1 MTELVEPGAGDFDQ
15 EDGHRLGQ
23 AADDVET
30 KDAHASDLMHQGLE
44 LMTDPRPEAAS
55 EALACFDRAL
65 AIRETLPLET
75 SPLLRFGVAA
85 CWLNRADALMRLD
98 GVPQIAEA
106 VRSCDKGIQVL
117 HTLPLREDA
126 RFPRRL
132 ALAHHNRALFLQAQ
146 GRPVGEAVADLDE
159 AVAVLQSEDAAA
171 IEDRPYLLS
180 VVWTNLAHA
189 LAVEGSPE
197 AAARARGAAS
207 QAIALVSAAEGEA
220 PGAAE
225 VGLKARHA
233 LCRALAQRLSAGQ
246 ADVAMPEDVHEAT
259 DTVDEGLAL
268 VRFWEQRGIAAFRGT
283 AVDLFRFGLNVYLV
297 YQPQFLQEFL
307 DENLDPAA
315 SSDGYASDPD
325 MVAAAKEVVELHG
338 RLYV

>member
-1 MTELVEPGAGDFDQ
+1 
-15 EDGHRLGQ
+15 
-23 AADDVET
+23 
-30 KDAHASDLMHQGLE
+30 MHQGMD

-106 VRSCDKGIQVL
+106 VRSCDKGILVL
-117 HTLPLREDA
+117 RTLPLGEDA

-132 ALAHHNRALFLQAQ
+132 ALALHNRALFLQAQ
-146 GRPVGEAVADLDE
+146 GRPVADAVADLDE
-159 AVAVLQSEDAAA
+159 ALAVLQSEDASV
-171 IEDRPYLLS
+171 IEDLPYLLA

-197 AAARARGAAS
+197 AAVRACAAAS
-207 QAIALVSAAEGEA
+207 QAITLVSEAEGEA

-233 LCRALAQRLSAGQ
+233 LCRAFAQRLSAAQ
-246 ADVAMPEDVHEAT
+246 AGDTTTLDDVHEAT
-259 DTVDEGLAL
+259 DAVDEGLAL
-268 VRFWEQRGIAAFRGT
+268 VRRWEQRGVAAFRGT
-283 AVDLFRFGLNVYLV
+283 AVDLFRFGLRVYLA

-325 MVAAAKEVVELHG
+325 IVAAAKEVVELHG
-338 RLYV
+338 KLYT